1 MHTSYFE
8 DWFQKRLEI
17 ADDIVNKYGKDAV
30 YDAEIILFC
39 AASSLAAIL
48 WPRNAAKRPGDKK
61 RFVQFLIEYSSKTYP
76 SLKTISV
83 DLLIRHLLN
92 ESNTTEAKI
101 LIEKFYR
108 SEYAYYSKSPTHY
121 YDDGPR
127 DIEYAAG
134 TLSKIYYPHEI
145 DVAEEEIMKLTPALA
160 RREVRKCSYASI
172 IYSDLR
178 SGLVHEY
185 EPADNVAEHG
195 WNKLENGLAY
205 INYLIMPDEKEV
217 EKFASQYKIEMQEAR
232 DALSQTRRR
241 IYFPYDYIH
250 NTIISAA
257 NSLFEYWREV
267 SGLSRTEPDDW
278 WIDGSQD
285 LSI

>member
-17 ADDIVNKYGKDAV
+17 ADDIVSKHGMSAV
-30 YDAEIILFC
+30 SDAEIILFC

-48 WPRNAAKRPGDKK
+48 WPRNTAKRPIDKK
-61 RFVQFLIEYSSKTYP
+61 RFVQFLIEYSSKTCP
-76 SLKTISV
+76 SLNTISV

-92 ESNTTEAKI
+92 ESNSTEAKI

-108 SEYAYYSKSPTHY
+108 SEYAYYSKSPTRY

-134 TLSKIYYPHEI
+134 TLSNIYYPHEI
-145 DVAEEEIMKLTPALA
+145 DVTEEKILKLTPGVS
-160 RREVRKCSYASI
+160 RREIRKCSYANV

-185 EPADNVAEHG
+185 EPTGNVAEYG
-195 WNKLENGLAY
+195 WNKSNDGLAY
-205 INYLIMPDEKEV
+205 INNLIMPDENEV
-217 EKFASQYKIEMQEAR
+217 KKFAGQYKIEMQEAR
-232 DALSQTRRR
+232 DALSQTRRS
-241 IYFPYDYIH
+241 IYFPYNYIRDA
-250 NTIISAA
+250 IISAA
-257 NSLFEYWREV
+257 KSLFEYWKDV
-267 SGLSRTEPDDW
+267 PGLSRTEPDDW

-285 LSI
+285 LTL